1 MITLENDL
9 FVITNIQVF
18 LTADLLI
25 IVGNIIA
32 SALNMAGATWALS
45 LNIWKTF
52 DRLCWSWE
60 TFVIWTF

>member
-32 SALNMAGATWALS
+32 SAFNMAGAT
-45 LNIWKTF
+45 
-52 DRLCWSWE
+52 
-60 TFVIWTF
+60 